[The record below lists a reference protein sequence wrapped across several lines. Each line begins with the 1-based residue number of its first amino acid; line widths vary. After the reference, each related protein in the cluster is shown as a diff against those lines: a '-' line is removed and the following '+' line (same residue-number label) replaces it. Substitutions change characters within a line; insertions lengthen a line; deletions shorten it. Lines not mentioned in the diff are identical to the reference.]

1 MASPLRR
8 ELSLSPELSSIVSYA
23 QSMAAQQHATLC
35 TGHIL
40 LAYLDIPNKATPF
53 LQSCA
58 PVLARMARIDALD
71 MREEPGV
78 LEAIQER
85 SARLAR
91 AANCD
96 EIGSLHYLA
105 AMVREASCGAYRML
119 EAAGVHM
126 GRLHTSA
133 MERPAS
139 GEHAPL
145 PAALRRSGELPS
157 AEVPMQRPRT
167 GQFASVGD
175 RPRTGQHS
183 ALPPAAPISTSHSG
197 EHTPLSASALRTDRS
212 GEMGALPTHLAPH
225 AAEQAGEVRPRQTTG
240 RRSRAGGATS
250 AAGICTADAPSPI
263 AFHPGLGL
271 DRPRTP
277 TGPQRAIMRQATPT
291 EGTPTG
297 GLRRARAVEEPVH
310 PGLRDAWA
318 RAHTSSEGL
327 PALRRDSASE
337 AARDA
342 LTAESQA
349 LRPQQPTGE
358 RRSLKERFAAR
369 KQEALERHQR
379 VSGPHQA
386 LQLPQAPLHPEPPR
400 RTPPPPPPGEPQG
413 MLPQAPA
420 APQRQIL
427 RSAPTPPAPQPAVKP
442 TAKPVEP
449 LAAPEPLPIR
459 PQRSSAAQEHA
470 EQQERDR
477 ESRAQ
482 AEQQAIKEAQKTA
495 KSLAQRLFARGRQD
509 GVAPADAHTAKADAP
524 ATQTDDASSATR
536 PRQRARTTQREGAE
550 LTLARRY
557 QLDEDE
563 YPILAKLGRNLTAE
577 AAMLTIDRV
586 VGRDAEINQLLDI
599 LGKRRGNN
607 PMLVG
612 DPGVGKTAIVE
623 GLAHC
628 FVDMARQGNRLG
640 QRAIVEL
647 ELGRVL
653 SGTQLRGSFS
663 ERLIAIKEEV
673 RRAEGRIIVF
683 LDEIHTWLGAGA
695 SGDGGDAAGELKTAL
710 ARGQFPCVGATT
722 QDEFKKFV
730 EGDPAFERRFQ
741 LVYVEEP
748 DIDTAIAITRGV
760 REHYERYHAVTYG
773 EGAIEAAVRLSHR
786 YIHER
791 RLPDKAIS
799 VLDLAGSRAAR
810 RNADAVAREDIA
822 HIVAEMAGLP
832 PDRLTQA
839 DRSRFLEI
847 ERHLGQAIIGHKHV
861 IDAVAEVLRRNYA
874 GFRSKRPI
882 GSLLFLGP
890 TGVGKTEL
898 VKALADFLFHDRDA
912 IVRLDMSEFMEA
924 HAVSRMIGAPPGYV
938 GHDHG
943 GQLTEAVR
951 RRPYQVV
958 LLDEIEK
965 AHPDILNLLLQVL
978 DEGRLTD
985 GRGRVV
991 DFSNTLI
998 VMTSNLGS
1006 HAFHD
1011 ATEEQRGRIGF
1022 GSGPDLARTEQA
1034 NQQIIERVLRAAQE
1048 HFSLELW
1055 NRIEERLVFM
1065 PLSREEVARVAQLQ
1079 LRDTARKLAEETGVK
1094 LDLDASLIEHL
1105 ILRGGWDP
1113 RLGARPMRQTI
1124 QRLIES
1130 QLARHIL
1137 AGDVKRGDTI
1147 RVAAQGD
1154 TITFTP
1160 A

>member
-1 MASPLRR
+1 MAPPLRR
-8 ELSLSPELSSIVSYA
+8 ELAPSPELQAIMAHA
-23 QSMAAQQHATLC
+23 QELAAQQRGELC
-35 TGHIL
+35 SGHVL
-40 LAYLDIPNKATPF
+40 LAYLEITNKATPF
-53 LQSCA
+53 LQGSA
-58 PVLARMARIDALD
+58 PVITRMARMDALD
-71 MREEPGV
+71 MREDATMISS
-78 LEAIQER
+78 LQER

-91 AANCD
+91 TAGAQ
-96 EIGSLHYLA
+96 EISTLHYLA

-119 EAAGVHM
+119 EAAGVNL

-133 MERPAS
+133 LERPVT
-139 GEHAPL
+139 GEHTPL
-145 PAALRRSGELPS
+145 PASMQRPRSGLHAAI
-157 AEVPMQRPRT
+157 AERPRT
-167 GQFASVGD
+167 GQYAT
-175 RPRTGQHS
+175 PI
-183 ALPPAAPISTSHSG
+183 APAPQVQTSRSG
-197 EHTPLSASALRTDRS
+197 EHTPLPAAMLQRETPAAGLRTTS
-212 GEMGALPTHLAPH
+212 GANTRLTS
-225 AAEQAGEVRPRQTTG
+225 RPD
-240 RRSRAGGATS
+240 
-250 AAGICTADAPSPI
+250 DAPSPI
-263 AFHPGLGL
+263 AFHPSLGV
-271 DRPRTP
+271 DRPRP
-277 TGPQRAIMRQATPT
+277 PSGQHAAISRQLTPT

-297 GLRRARAVEEPVH
+297 GLRRARVSDELPAVH

-318 RAHTSSEGL
+318 RTATTPDGL
-327 PALRRDSASE
+327 AALRREELSQASE
-337 AARDA
+337 ASMDA
-342 LTAESQA
+342 VTAEYQA
-349 LRPQQPTGE
+349 LRLPQSTAE
-358 RRSLKERFAAR
+358 RRSIKELFAER
-369 KQEALERHQR
+369 KQEALQRHQR
-379 VSGPHQA
+379 LTGPHQA
-386 LQLPQAPLHPEPPR
+386 ITPPAPLHPEPPR
-400 RTPPPPPPGEPQG
+400 KTPPPPPPGPRAEPIDQ
-413 MLPQAPA
+413 LPDGITPGQAPRSAALRRPTPAAPA
-420 APQRQIL
+420 A
-427 RSAPTPPAPQPAVKP
+427 SVDPTMIPMLPPAP
-442 TAKPVEP
+442 
-449 LAAPEPLPIR
+449 
-459 PQRSSAAQEHA
+459 RSSAAQEHA
-470 EQQERDR
+470 DQVERDR
-477 ESRAQ
+477 ESRAA
-482 AEQQAIKEAQKTA
+482 AEQQAIKEAQKTT
-495 KSLAQRLFARGRQD
+495 KSLAQRLLAR
-509 GVAPADAHTAKADAP
+509 AK
-524 ATQTDDASSATR
+524 DDAGEQSKAEVKPVEPSKPRIR
-536 PRQRARTTQREGAE
+536 PRAQREGAE
-550 LTLARRY
+550 LELARRY

-628 FVDMARQGNRLG
+628 FVDMARQGSRLG

-653 SGTQLRGSFS
+653 SGTHLRGSFS

-722 QDEFKKFV
+722 HDEFKKFV
-730 EGDPAFERRFQ
+730 EGDAAFERRFQ
-741 LVYVEEP
+741 LVHVDEP
-748 DIDTAIAITRGV
+748 DIDTAITITRGV

-810 RNADAVAREDIA
+810 RGADAVAREDIA

-861 IDAVAEVLRRNYA
+861 IEAVAEVLRRNYA

-958 LLDEIEK
+958 LFDEVEK
-965 AHPDILNLLLQVL
+965 AHPDILNLMLQLL

-1006 HAFHD
+1006 RAFD
-1011 ATEEQRGRIGF
+1011 EASDEQPRGRIGF
-1022 GSGPDLARTEQA
+1022 GDRSHDPSSVDNAR
-1034 NQQIIERVLRAAQE
+1034 QQLIERVLQTAQE
-1048 HFSLELW
+1048 HFALELW

-1065 PLSREEVARVAQLQ
+1065 PLSREEVSRVAQLQ

-1094 LDLDASLIEHL
+1094 LEIDASLVEHL
-1105 ILRGGWDP
+1105 ITRGGWDP

-1137 AGDVKRGDTI
+1137 SGDVKRGDTI
-1147 RVAAQGD
+1147 TVSVKD
-1154 TITFTP
+1154 DEIIFTP
-1160 A
+1160 AR

>member
-8 ELSLSPELSSIVSYA
+8 APPQSPELCSIIA
-23 QSMAAQQHATLC
+23 QAQEIAAQQRVETC
-35 TGHIL
+35 SGHVL
-40 LAYLDIPNKATPF
+40 LAYLEISNKATPF
-53 LQSCA
+53 LQGCA
-58 PVLARMARIDALD
+58 PVLTRMARMDALD
-71 MREEPGV
+71 LREGKEIMDMI
-78 LEAIQER
+78 LERA
-85 SARLAR
+85 ARLAR
-91 AANCD
+91 AANAA
-96 EIGSLHYLA
+96 EISSLHYLA
-105 AMVREASCGAYRML
+105 AMVREAPSSAYRML
-119 EAAGVHM
+119 EAAGVNL

-133 MERPAS
+133 MERPA
-139 GEHAPL
+139 
-145 PAALRRSGELPS
+145 
-157 AEVPMQRPRT
+157 T
-167 GQFASVGD
+167 
-175 RPRTGQHS
+175 
-183 ALPPAAPISTSHSG
+183 G
-197 EHTPLSASALRTDRS
+197 EHTPLPPSAAAGAPRS
-212 GEMGALPTHLAPH
+212 GEWRAVGSKSGQHAALSERPRNGQVAALPP
-225 AAEQAGEVRPRQTTG
+225 QPPQQTTTA
-240 RRSRAGGATS
+240 RSGEQRALPATLLQREAPQAQAPTRAANPSGANR
-250 AAGICTADAPSPI
+250 ALRADDAPSPI

-271 DRPRTP
+271 DRPRLP
-277 TGPQRAIMRQATPT
+277 TGQQQQALSRTTPAD
-291 EGTPTG
+291 GTPTG
-297 GLRRARAVEEPVH
+297 GLRRARPD
-310 PGLRDAWA
+310 DAPSGAQGPWA
-318 RAHTSSEGL
+318 RTLSAEL
-327 PALRRDSASE
+327 PALRREEPSLSGSSSE
-337 AARDA
+337 VSLDA
-342 LTAESQA
+342 VTAEFPA
-349 LRPQQPTGE
+349 LRPGQTTSE
-358 RRSLKERFAAR
+358 RRSIKELFAER
-369 KQEALERHQR
+369 KQEALQRHQR
-379 VSGPHQA
+379 LTQPLQA
-386 LQLPQAPLHPEPPR
+386 IAPQAPLHPEPPR
-400 RTPPPPPPGEPQG
+400 KTPPPPPGTPQG
-413 MLPQAPA
+413 GSPQAPQA
-420 APQRQIL
+420 QRIQPAPQRQIE
-427 RSAPTPPAPQPAVKP
+427 RQAERQTPAQGQPSPTPAADPATLPA
-442 TAKPVEP
+442 T
-449 LAAPEPLPIR
+449 LAALLPR
-459 PQRSSAAQEHA
+459 AVSTAAKEHA
-470 EQQERDR
+470 EQAERDR

-482 AEQQAIKEAQKTA
+482 AEQQAVKEAQKTT
-495 KSLAQRLFARGRQD
+495 KSLAQRLLARTKD
-509 GVAPADAHTAKADAP
+509 SAK
-524 ATQTDDASSATR
+524 DDAKTPDAAAPSAATTAAPTR
-536 PRQRARTTQREGAE
+536 PRARVGQREGAE
-550 LTLARRY
+550 LELARRY

-623 GLAHC
+623 GLAHS

-653 SGTQLRGSFS
+653 SGTHLRGSFS
-663 ERLIAIKEEV
+663 ERLIAIKDEV
-673 RRAEGRIIVF
+673 RRAEGKIIVF

-741 LVYVEEP
+741 LVHVEEP
-748 DIDTAIAITRGV
+748 DIETAITISRGI

-810 RNADAVAREDIA
+810 RGADCVAREDIA

-861 IDAVAEVLRRNYA
+861 IEAVAEVLRRNYA

-1006 HAFHD
+1006 RVFDEAGED
-1011 ATEEQRGRIGF
+1011 QQRGRIGF
-1022 GSGPDLARTEQA
+1022 GGGGNDPSRADSAR
-1034 NQQIIERVLRAAQE
+1034 QQLIDRALRTAQD
-1048 HFSLELW
+1048 HFTLELW

-1079 LRDTARKLAEETGVK
+1079 LRDTARRLAEETGVK
-1094 LDLDASLIEHL
+1094 LELGPNLVEHL
-1105 ILRGGWDP
+1105 IARGGWDP

-1130 QLARHIL
+1130 QLARHL
-1137 AGDVKRGDTI
+1137 LSGDVKRGDTI
-1147 RVAAQGD
+1147 IISTHND
-1154 TITFTP
+1154 EITFTP
-1160 A
+1160 AP